1 MAILLRSP
9 RKNDGRSK
17 LEQHGGF
24 GSASKERILKRS
36 CGFFIT
42 PVDRIL
48 IHLKRYRR
56 SRTKMAL
63 TRVLLRRR
71 KSLSSFARESC
82 LSRSMVLGLIVFSL
96 PMLMGCAAEGVAELV
111 QALEIRGLIVA
122 GFGGSGPPEAEPI
135 TQVNAAD
142 ESAVTPEGEL
152 QSGSPEAEPITQV
165 NAADESTVTPE
176 GSFQNEPTEAEPTY
190 SPF

>member
-1 MAILLRSP
+1 
-9 RKNDGRSK
+9 
-17 LEQHGGF
+17 
-24 GSASKERILKRS
+24 
-36 CGFFIT
+36 
-42 PVDRIL
+42 
-48 IHLKRYRR
+48 
-56 SRTKMAL
+56 MAL

-122 GFGGSGPPEAEPI
+122 KFGGSGPTEAEPI

-176 GSFQNEPTEAEPTY
+176 GELQSGSTEAEPIIQVNAADESTVTPEGSFQNEPTEAEPTY

>member
-1 MAILLRSP
+1 
-9 RKNDGRSK
+9 
-17 LEQHGGF
+17 
-24 GSASKERILKRS
+24 
-36 CGFFIT
+36 
-42 PVDRIL
+42 
-48 IHLKRYRR
+48 
-56 SRTKMAL
+56 MAL

-111 QALEIRGLIVA
+111 QALEIRGRIVA
-122 GFGGSGPPEAEPI
+122 KFGASGPTEAEPI

-152 QSGSPEAEPITQV
+152 QSGS
-165 NAADESTVTPE
+165 
-176 GSFQNEPTEAEPTY
+176 TEAEASIQGTAGEEATGAAEGGHK
-190 SPF
+190 SG